1 MNSREKLASL
11 CFCAVTLGFYLLDI
25 RVSTSRPTLDVAQT
39 EAGLRLL
46 PRQAYVIALTSEI
59 GAEVQA
65 SITAALGTHTTVVK
79 ADRGSNND
87 KDVHLFLRYM
97 MDTER
102 YESKLMDSHVQIGC
116 LMSHVHIWEKIT
128 EPVFI
133 FEEDAVLEAQDNE
146 SRILI
151 AHQLLE
157 ANSFNW
163 SILMLE
169 ARWSR
174 DQRGDIRDVS
184 PLLATCKACEW
195 FGTRGYIITPL
206 GARILLEYYRPLLVQ
221 VDGLISLVNSY
232 DPRFSMLWVRH
243 KTVGERKGHKSTTL
257 VRPCTRCEPVW
268 HWW

>member
-1 MNSREKLASL
+1 MNPKVFPLVVCLLLIALGLYLHTSR
-11 CFCAVTLGFYLLDI
+11 VTP
-25 RVSTSRPTLDVAQT
+25 SRPTLDVAQT

-65 SITAALGTHTTVVK
+65 SITAALGTHTTVLK
-79 ADRGSNND
+79 ADRGWNND
-87 KDVHLFLRYM
+87 KDMHLFLRYM

-102 YESKLMDSHVQIGC
+102 YESKLMDSHGQIGC

-133 FEEDAVLEAQDNE
+133 FEEDVVLEAQDNE

-163 SILMLE
+163 SILMLT
-169 ARWSR
+169 ARWSP

-195 FGTRGYIITPL
+195 FGTGGYIITPQ
-206 GARILLEYYRPLLVQ
+206 GAQILLEYYRPLLVQ
-221 VDGLISLVNSY
+221 VDGLISLVNTY

-243 KTVGERKGHKSTTL
+243 KTVGEREGHKTTTQI
-257 VRPCTRCEPVW
+257 RPCPRCEPARS
-268 HWW
+268 WW